1 MNDSFFLLKKRD
13 HSFVAS
19 NFMDSNHGDMF
30 VFRWLVNWDFTGVL
44 WNNSAPLQVLEKAV
58 GKVLTWTKKIK
69 KIIEDI
75 TECTSNKKQGETS
88 LVFVLP
94 LTWNTW
100 NILLSTLDHLPKFQ
114 GKKASQKSLKPP
126 NRILR
131 TTTIPPPPPLLFCC
145 NSTLNKKVTNTTFS
159 WGNEKRLPSG
169 KLTQAHENPP
179 FPIGNTSTNGGISSQ
194 LC

>member
-1 MNDSFFLLKKRD
+1 MLINNWTKSWDDLPSIPSLPWKWTIRF
-13 HSFVAS
+13 
-19 NFMDSNHGDMF
+19 GDMF

-100 NILLSTLDHLPKFQ
+100 NILFVNIGSSPQ
-114 GKKASQKSLKPP
+114 ISGQKSKPK
-126 NRILR
+126 IFE
-131 TTTIPPPPPLLFCC
+131 TTKQNSENNNHTTPTPPLVLLQF
-145 NSTLNKKVTNTTFS
+145 NFKQKK
-159 WGNEKRLPSG
+159 
-169 KLTQAHENPP
+169 
-179 FPIGNTSTNGGISSQ
+179 
-194 LC
+194 